1 MSKLFSRS
9 AIAVLACALPIA
21 AFADNSVTLAS
32 GQGVNLDTGKT
43 GSSGGDITWTGTT
56 VTFQGS
62 ATGVDLASTPI
73 GGSFSGQSGYTQLVQ
88 LASAATSTFAA
99 EFGSYL
105 ATSAITPAVND
116 ILVVKTNAGNYS
128 AVLVNGI
135 GASLALEYT
144 TVSGS
149 SGGGGGGGG
158 TTPSGPNITSVVN
171 NYSYIPVGF
180 PNSGIAPGTIFLIF
194 GSGMSSSPPNVVL
207 QSSAGAGIPKTLEG
221 ATLTVTGSDGKSYTP
236 GFYYATPGQIA
247 AVLPSGTPTGSAT
260 ITVSYNG
267 ATSNAFQFQV
277 VPYALGINTYFG
289 TGSGLVL
296 ATDTSGNILTYTNSA
311 KPGQTIVMYGSG
323 LGADTADSDYVF
335 TGAPHAVN
343 TPLKIYIGG
352 IAATVLYAG
361 SSGYPGYDQ
370 LDVTIPGNAPSD
382 CFVGLV
388 AVTGS
393 GSSATVS
400 NFGNLA
406 ISPSGGDCTSSI
418 LGLTGST
425 ITSLGGQSTV
435 RSASVV
441 VEQIV
446 EPAIPPATG
455 TTTDNIASADF
466 AKTTGSSF
474 GSGNGAF
481 YSLGSCFV
489 TEVISSGGGGNV
501 TSTGLDAGKSIGLTG
516 PAGSYTLTASSF
528 SKGLYEEMLP
538 SGAIPSTGGTFTFTG
553 SGGADVGSFTASVT
567 FPNPILQ
574 WTNQSVAATIT
585 RTQGVTVDWTG
596 GSPGTYVIIS
606 GSSSDLNT
614 GAFGNFTC
622 IAPQSALTFTVPGY
636 VTLTLP
642 AGTGNLA
649 VENGT
654 NFGTFTATGLDR
666 GATFGFTG
674 VDVSSTYQ

>member
-21 AFADNSVTLAS
+21 AFAQTNATL
-32 GQGVNLDTGKT
+32 
-43 GSSGGDITWTGTT
+43 SSGGTLNLESGAVGTSGGDLSWNGT
-56 VTFQGS
+56 ALIPVSNATAVDLTSVLGSAYSGQTQFTQLAKSASAEIAALSSFQGFL
-62 ATGVDLASTPI
+62 TN
-73 GGSFSGQSGYTQLVQ
+73 
-88 LASAATSTFAA
+88 
-99 EFGSYL
+99 
-105 ATSAITPAVND
+105 SAITPAVND
-116 ILVVKTNAGNYS
+116 IIVAQDNSSNYALLLVT
-128 AVLVNGI
+128 
-135 GASLALEYT
+135 SLSGGSISLEFQT
-144 TVSGS
+144 FKGS
-149 SGGGGGGGG
+149 SSGGGGGG

-221 ATLTVTGSDGKSYTP
+221 ATLSVTGSDGKNYTP

-247 AVLPSGTPTGSAT
+247 AVLPSKTPTGPAT

-277 VPYALGINTYFG
+277 VNYALGINTYFG
-289 TGSGLVL
+289 TGTGLVL
-296 ATDTSGNILTYTNSA
+296 ATDTSGNIFNYTNSA

-323 LGADTADSDYVF
+323 LGADPADSDYVF
-335 TGAPHAVN
+335 TSAPHAVN

-352 IAATVLYAG
+352 IPATILYAG

-370 LDVTIPGNAPSD
+370 IDLTIPENAPSD

-388 AVTGS
+388 GVTGS

-400 NFGNLA
+400 NFGNLP

-418 LGLTGST
+418 LGLTGTS
-425 ITSLGGQSTV
+425 ITSLSGQGTV
-435 RSASVV
+435 RSGSVV

-466 AKTTGSSF
+466 SKTTGSSF
-474 GSGNGAF
+474 GSANGAF

-489 TEVISSGGGGNV
+489 SEVISSGGGNV
-501 TSTGLDAGKSIGLTG
+501 KSTGLDAGKSIGLTG
-516 PAGSYTLTASSF
+516 PAGSYTLTQSSF

-553 SGGADVGSFTASVT
+553 TGGTDVGSFTASVT

-606 GSSSDLNT
+606 GSSSDQNT

-622 IAPQSALTFTVPGY
+622 IAPQSALTFTVPSY

-654 NFGTFTATGLDR
+654 NFGTFTATGLDH